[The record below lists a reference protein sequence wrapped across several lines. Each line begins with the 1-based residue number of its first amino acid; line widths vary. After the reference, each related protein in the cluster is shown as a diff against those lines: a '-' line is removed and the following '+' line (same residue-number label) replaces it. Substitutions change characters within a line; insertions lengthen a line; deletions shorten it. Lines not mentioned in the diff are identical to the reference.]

1 MTDALTA
8 HQASVADRVLDEE
21 SAARRHLV
29 VHLSGAHAYGFASP
43 DSDLD
48 LKAIHVVPTTSL
60 LGLQSPA
67 LVANRL
73 EVIDDVEIDYTSNEI
88 AVAIRGLIKG
98 DGNMLERVT
107 SASPLRRSPELDELR
122 RLGLAALSQ
131 RYYRHYRGFA
141 SSQRAA
147 VVEASPPKAKK
158 VLYVLRTVL
167 TGVHLLE
174 TGECIPDLTALCD
187 RYGFEQSHE
196 LITFKRAA
204 ESGTLPVDV
213 AESVPS
219 LLDRA
224 FARLDEALSRTP
236 LPPDPSPKSE
246 SDLEA
251 WLVALRTQAL
261 SNEPPIRSP
270 PSTEGQYG

>member
-1 MTDALTA
+1 MTDALTT
-8 HQASVADRVLDEE
+8 HQVAVADRVLAHE
-21 SAARRHLV
+21 SAERRHLV

-48 LKAIHVVPTTSL
+48 LKAIHVAPTASM
-60 LGLQSPA
+60 LGLHPA
-67 LVANRL
+67 PQLANRL
-73 EVIDDVEIDYTSNEI
+73 EVIDGVEIDYTSNEV
-88 AVAIRGLIKG
+88 AVAVRGLIKG

-107 SASPLRRSPELDELR
+107 SASPLRSSPELAELR
-122 RLGLAALSQ
+122 NLGLAALSQ
-131 RYYRHYRGFA
+131 RYHRHYRGFA

-187 RYGFEQSHE
+187 QYEFRESHE
-196 LITFKRAA
+196 LITFKRAG
-204 ESGTLPVDV
+204 ESQPLPAAV
-213 AESVPS
+213 AERVPT

-224 FARLDEALSRTP
+224 FTRLDDALSRSI
-236 LPPDPSPKSE
+236 LPPDPPPEAE
-246 SDLEA
+246 SNLDA
-251 WLVALRTQAL
+251 WLIALRTGEL
-261 SNEPPIRSP
+261 RS
-270 PSTEGQYG
+270 SS